1 MAKIPIN
8 SYQGSSAYIA
18 TIPIED
24 GNILYNST
32 TKEILVDENGS
43 RIRYGGAIVVDTALS
58 TTSTNPVQNKV
69 ITTNINTINANL
81 SALFDI
87 IRPIGS
93 LYPTIDSTF
102 DPNNATGWH
111 GTWER
116 ITDCVIYAAGASDTI
131 GSIVGSNTH
140 TLTEAELAN
149 HRHTTPQL
157 TATGANHSHNVGV
170 NNSNSQLLGIS
181 DTAVGTQ
188 KWAVVKNGG
197 YSGVGPQISANNSG
211 NLSMTVP
218 ASNTGYTG
226 SGTAIDM
233 RPRRINSVVWRRT
246 A

>member
-32 TKEILVDENGS
+32 TKEILVDENGT

-81 SALFDI
+81 STLFDV

-93 LYPTIDSTF
+93 LYPTVDSTF
-102 DPNNATGWH
+102 NPNNATGWH

-116 ITDCVIYAAGASDTI
+116 ITDCVIYAAGDNDTV
-131 GSIVGSNTH
+131 GDIVGSNTH
-140 TLTEAELAN
+140 TLTEAEMAN
-149 HRHTTPQL
+149 HRHTIPSL
-157 TATGANHSHNVGV
+157 SGTATGGNHQHNYYMANGNVAGGSAMTAYIS
-170 NNSNSQLLGIS
+170 NNPTTKN
-181 DTAVGTQ
+181 TAP
-188 KWAVVKNGG
+188 
-197 YSGVGPQISANNSG
+197 SGD
-211 NLSMTVP
+211 LSMSVTTN
-218 ASNTGYTG
+218 ASNTGSKG
-226 SGTAIDM
+226 SGSAIDM
-233 RPRRINSVVWRRT
+233 RSRRINSIVWKRI